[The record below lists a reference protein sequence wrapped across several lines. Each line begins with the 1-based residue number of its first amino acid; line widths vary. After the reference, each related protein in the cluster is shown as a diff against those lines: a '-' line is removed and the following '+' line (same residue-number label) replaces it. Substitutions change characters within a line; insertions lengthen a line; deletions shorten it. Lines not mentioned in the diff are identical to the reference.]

1 VVSRRG
7 AAPGE
12 APLET
17 QAAEVCKAGRGPL
30 DLEGVEALR
39 ALFLLLDRWD
49 GEDTNHGE

>member
-17 QAAEVCKAGRGPL
+17 QAAEVCQAGRGPL
-30 DLEGVEALR
+30 DLEEIEALR

-49 GEDTNHGE
+49 WEDTDHGE

>member
-1 VVSRRG
+1 MSRRG

-12 APLET
+12 APLQT

-30 DLEGVEALR
+30 DLEEIEALR

-49 GEDTNHGE
+49 REESDHGE